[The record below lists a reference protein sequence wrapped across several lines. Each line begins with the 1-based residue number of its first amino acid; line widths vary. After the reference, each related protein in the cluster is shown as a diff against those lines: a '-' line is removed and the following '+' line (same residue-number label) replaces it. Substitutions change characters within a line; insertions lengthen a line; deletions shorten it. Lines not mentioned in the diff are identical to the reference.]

1 MVRPGGLIY
10 SLLDTN
16 RVQGDEKNAMGRV
29 VRRASKYTMSIV
41 IGTMREIHLRWTA
54 ETVANSEYAPIAKI
68 AHSLEV
74 VGHLDI
80 GEDGIR
86 QLIYANFCEGC
97 GPEDLDSVPF
107 LKVESALGLGDG
119 GHLVVWNSHPLS
131 IAAIKFENIHIL
143 PPYTYGGD
151 GISIK
156 VRGVPSGISK
166 FLKIARK
173 LLPPDVVKVVEMESN
188 KSVVETLLTERQIE
202 CMNQAVASGYYEHPK
217 RINLRELAEVMQ
229 TPRST
234 LQEHLSRA
242 EIAMMHWSADQM
254 K

>member
-1 MVRPGGLIY
+1 M
-10 SLLDTN
+10 
-16 RVQGDEKNAMGRV
+16 
-29 VRRASKYTMSIV
+29 
-41 IGTMREIHLRWTA
+41 MREIHLRWTA
-54 ETVANSEYAPIAKI
+54 QTVASSEYAPIASI

-86 QLIYANFCEGC
+86 QLISPSFCEGK
-97 GPEDLDSVPF
+97 GPEDLNEVPF
-107 LKVESALGLGDG
+107 LKVESVLGVGNG

-131 IAAIKFENIHIL
+131 IAAIKFPDIHIL
-143 PPYTYGGD
+143 PPYTYGGE

-156 VRGVPSGISK
+156 VRGVPSGISD

-173 LLPPDVVKVVEMESN
+173 ILPPDMVKVVEIESN
-188 KSVVETLLTERQIE
+188 TSIVESLLTERQIE
-202 CMNQAVASGYYEHPK
+202 CMKMAVRSGYYEHPK
-217 RINLRELAEVMQ
+217 RINLRELAELME

-242 EIAMMHWSADQM
+242 EISLMHWGADQIQ
-254 K
+254 